1 MNAYVNPVMLQA
13 LRGFMPPPMKR
24 MPHND
29 VAQITFMGFELPVE
43 LDYTGHVEAIQ
54 NTSNGDECL
63 CMFQQWA
70 IDKITHLANAEVRR
84 EHRLSLDPS

>member
-1 MNAYVNPVMLQA
+1 MNAYAIANSLARQCCQ
-13 LRGFMPPPMKR
+13 MPPKR
-24 MPHND
+24 MPRNNTG
-29 VAQITFMGFELPVE
+29 QITFMGFELTVE

-84 EHRLSLDPS
+84 EHRLSLEPS